1 MIYVVILFLLVSVYL
16 YCLLGGADFGA
27 GIVEFF
33 SNKES
38 KQRTRRLV
46 TNAMAPIWE
55 ANHMWLIITIVILFN
70 AFPPIY
76 SQISIS
82 LYIPLILLLLGIV
95 FRGTAFTFR
104 HYDAVKDA
112 SQEVYSRTFEYSSVF
127 VTFFFGLTLGA
138 VISGKMMVNPTGFAE
153 GYVSPWFNLF
163 SVSIGIFLVALFGFL
178 ASVFLI
184 GDSTD
189 EALVKEFVKK
199 SKRANIATVLT
210 GGLVF
215 LTSYIEKV
223 NFANNF
229 LTNPLSIALIAAA
242 TLSLPVL
249 WKILDGAHK
258 WLSRVVAG
266 AQLLFILG
274 AFYAVYFPTIVRFKD
289 AKDLTLLNSHAPE
302 ITLSYLGWALILG
315 SLIIFPSLYYL
326 LKVFKI
332 EKEEDAK
339 LTK

>member
-1 MIYVVILFLLVSVYL
+1 MIYVVIFFLLVSVYL

-33 SNKES
+33 SKRSSKE
-38 KQRTRRLV
+38 RTRKLV
-46 TNAMAPIWE
+46 THAMAPIWE

-104 HYDAVKDA
+104 HYDAIKDN
-112 SQEVYSRTFEYSSVF
+112 SQEVYSRVFEYSSVF

-138 VISGKMMVNPTGFAE
+138 VVSGKMMVNPTSFAE
-153 GYVSPWFNLF
+153 GYIYPWLNLF
-163 SVSIGIFLVALFGFL
+163 SVSIGIFLVSLFGFL

-189 EALVKEFVKK
+189 EAVVKEFISK
-199 SKRANIATVLT
+199 SKIANVAVVLS

-215 LTSYIEKV
+215 LSSYIEEV
-223 NFANNF
+223 FFTNDF
-229 LTNPLSIALIAAA
+229 LSNPLSIILIIVA
-242 TLSLPVL
+242 TISLPVL
-249 WKILDGAHK
+249 WRVLNGGHK
-258 WLSRVVAG
+258 WLSRFVAG

-274 AFYAVYFPTIVRFKD
+274 AFYAVYFPSIVRFKD
-289 AKDLTLLNSHAPE
+289 AKDLTLFNSHAPE
-302 ITLSYLGWALILG
+302 VTLSYLGWALIIG
-315 SLIIFPSLYYL
+315 SFIIFPALFYL

-332 EKEEDAK
+332 EMSKK
-339 LTK
+339 

>member
-1 MIYVVILFLLVSVYL
+1 
-16 YCLLGGADFGA
+16 
-27 GIVEFF
+27 
-33 SNKES
+33 
-38 KQRTRRLV
+38 
-46 TNAMAPIWE
+46 
-55 ANHMWLIITIVILFN
+55 MWLIITIVILFN

-104 HYDAVKDA
+104 HYDAVKDGA
-112 SQEVYSRTFEYSSVF
+112 QEVYSRIFEYSSVF

-153 GYVSPWFNLF
+153 GYVYPWFNFF
-163 SVSIGIFLVALFGFL
+163 SVSVGIFLVSLFGFL

-189 EALVKEFVKK
+189 AALVKEFVKK
-199 SKRANIATVLT
+199 SKYANIATVLS

-215 LTSYIEKV
+215 LSSYIEEV
-223 NFANNF
+223 YFTNDF
-229 LTNPLSIALIAAA
+229 LSNPLSIALIAAA
-242 TLSLPVL
+242 TVSLPVL

-289 AKDLTLLNSHAPE
+289 AKELTLFNSHAPD

-315 SLIIFPSLYYL
+315 SFIIFPALFYL

-332 EKEEDAK
+332 EKEEEEK
-339 LTK
+339 TGNK